1 MPSKK
6 IIIINPDI
14 RACPWE
20 VHFFNRDENYKQGLE
35 WYRSH
40 MPESREDQLPENLLA
55 TSPQTVPRS
64 VYKWSRDVK
73 L

>member
-1 MPSKK
+1 M
-6 IIIINPDI
+6 
-14 RACPWE
+14 E

-40 MPESREDQLPENLLA
+40 MPESREDQLLENLLA